1 MKTLTVTQAK
11 MQLGKLVDQ
20 VHGGAPVLL
29 LHKNKLVKL
38 ERYEPL
44 DPEYES
50 AELET
55 LLLEGVRAK
64 FTPYSPGEMTRLL
77 DKIVREE
84 RKK

>member
-11 MQLGKLVDQ
+11 AQLGKLVDK

-29 LHKNKLVKL
+29 VHNNKLVKL

-50 AELET
+50 AELEAM
-55 LLLEGVRAK
+55 LLEGVRSK
-64 FTPYSPGEMTRLL
+64 FTPYSPERMTGIL
-77 DKIVREE
+77 DRVIREE